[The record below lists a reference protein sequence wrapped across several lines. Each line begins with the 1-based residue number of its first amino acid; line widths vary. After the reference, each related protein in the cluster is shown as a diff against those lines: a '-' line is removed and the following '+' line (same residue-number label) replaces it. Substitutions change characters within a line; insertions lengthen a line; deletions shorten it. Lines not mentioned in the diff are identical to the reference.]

1 MPSTAINSSA
11 AGAISSLTDTSYS
24 NARGAS
30 TGTVNTN
37 TQITNAI
44 RFLKSA
50 SRGGATYSITRYFIR
65 FDTSA
70 ISTSVTTATL
80 TIKSNGTNFMS
91 PSVTVMKAAA
101 FNGSNNSLTGT
112 DYATVNFSTA
122 YSSTYPTWN
131 GGGSN
136 NTITLNSSART
147 DIQNNSSFIVAVIS
161 TDFDLANED
170 TEFESLDSN
179 AGIEQG
185 SSDIHLDVTHDDASG
200 YSHPVIG
207 VASANISTIKG
218 VATANVGAVSGLI
231 S

>member
-30 TGTVNTN
+30 TGAVNTN

-65 FDTSA
+65 FDTSG
-70 ISTSVTTATL
+70 ISTNVTAATI
-80 TIKSNGTNFMS
+80 TIKSFSTSFMA
-91 PSVTVMKAAA
+91 PSTTVMKSTG
-101 FNGSNNSLTGT
+101 FTNNGALTGT
-112 DYATVNFSTA
+112 DFATVNFSTA
-122 YSSTYPTWN
+122 YSGTHATWQQN
-131 GGGSN
+131 GSN
-136 NTITLNSSART
+136 NTITLNSTART
-147 DIQNNSSFIVAVIS
+147 DIQNNSTFIVAIVT

-170 TEFESLDSN
+170 TEFEDLDIK

-185 SSDIHLDVTHDDASG
+185 GSDIHLDVTHDAASG

-207 VASANISTIKG
+207 VASANISSVKG
-218 VATANVGAVSGLI
+218 VATANIAEVIGRS
-231 S
+231 